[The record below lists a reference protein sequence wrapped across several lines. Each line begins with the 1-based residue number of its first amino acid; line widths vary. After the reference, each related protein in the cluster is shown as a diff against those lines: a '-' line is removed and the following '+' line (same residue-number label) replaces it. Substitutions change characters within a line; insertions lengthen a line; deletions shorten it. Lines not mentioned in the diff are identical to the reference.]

1 MKVAVLGAGLMG
13 KEAARDLILSPNVE
27 KVLLCDL
34 DVGQANMFK
43 EKMQNAKI
51 EVLRLDANDDENIL
65 QIMRKVDVV
74 INALFYS
81 FNEKVARLAVEAGVH
96 SIDLGGHIGGATDAV
111 LALNDKAKERGITLI
126 PDLGV
131 APGMINI
138 LAGYGAS
145 KLDELTSIR
154 LFVGGIPIEPEGVF
168 KYNIVFS
175 LEGVF
180 DHYTDPSHVIRNG
193 QLQEVESLT
202 EVEPIYFDN
211 YGELEAFHTAGGTST
226 LSKSFSHVET
236 LEYKTI
242 RYKGHADKFKLLVD
256 LGLTNKNKVVKA
268 AGIFVKV
275 RDVLKE
281 VLTPQLL
288 LGDKED
294 AVLLRV
300 IVAGKKDGESTTYT
314 YELATKKDP
323 FSGVTAMARATA
335 NTISVVAQMIGN
347 GVISSRGVFAP
358 ELIVPG
364 DLYIKEMAARGVL
377 IKESMKIKESDEL
390 KEIDEIKESI
400 EIKERDELKEI
411 DEIKESIEIK
421 ESDEQ
426 KEIEEI
432 KEIEKI
438 KETVA
443 RGE

>member
-13 KEAARDLILSPNVE
+13 KEAARDLVLSPNVE

-43 EKMQNAKI
+43 ERLQNSKI
-51 EVLRLDANDDENIL
+51 EVLRLDANDDNNIL

-111 LALNDKAKERGITLI
+111 LSLDKRAKEKGVTLI

-145 KLDELTSIR
+145 KLDDVSGIHLY
-154 LFVGGIPIEPEGVF
+154 VGGIPAEPEGIF
-168 KYNIVFS
+168 GYNIVFS

-180 DHYTDPSHVIRNG
+180 DHYTDPSHVIRG
-193 QLQEVESLT
+193 GKLQEVKSLS
-202 EVEPIYFDN
+202 EIEPIYFEE

-226 LSKSFSHVET
+226 LTKSFPNIDA

-242 RYKGHADKFKLLVD
+242 RYKGHAEKFKLLVD
-256 LGLTNKNKVVKA
+256 LGLTNKNTIVNVNGNMVKA
-268 AGIFVKV
+268 

-281 VLTPQLL
+281 VLTPKLL
-288 LGDKED
+288 LGDKD
-294 AVLLRV
+294 DVVLLRV
-300 IVAGKKDGESTTYT
+300 IVTGIKDGENTTYN
-314 YELATKKDP
+314 YELATKKDKL
-323 FSGVTAMARATA
+323 SGTTAMGRATA

-347 GVISSRGVFAP
+347 NVISKRGVYPP

-364 DLYIKEMAARGVL
+364 ELYIKEMATRGVN
-377 IKESMKIKESDEL
+377 IV
-390 KEIDEIKESI
+390 
-400 EIKERDELKEI
+400 
-411 DEIKESIEIK
+411 
-421 ESDEQ
+421 
-426 KEIEEI
+426 
-432 KEIEKI
+432 
-438 KETVA
+438 ETVL
-443 RGE
+443 RGVSV